1 VITVSMDVHV
11 RNSFLHATDVARK
24 VLCHGRCSN
33 TLLDIGAFL
42 APVEREARVRQEP
55 LHVVLE
61 STTNSRGMA
70 RMLATYGR
78 EAGIDL
84 TVDVLDARRLRVIA
98 ESVCKTDAVDARV
111 LNELAC
117 SNLRL
122 PVCYLPDDEEF
133 ALREHLR
140 ARSDLV
146 RIRTMFKNRVHAL
159 LHRRAILTP
168 QADLFAAAGR
178 EFLRQLSL
186 DEAGRTILIRYLD
199 GVDQIDRLVRESTA
213 SLREL
218 SRAPRWSKPVALLQT
233 MPGVGL
239 VTSLTILAELGNL
252 KRFPSRAAVANY
264 AGLIP
269 VIRDSNEKHFAGRIT
284 RRGSMHLRAVLVE
297 AAWMAEPRVPAYHD
311 LFHRVQQKKGKGT
324 AIVAVA
330 RRMLEDAYT
339 ILKKGEAFR
348 YMTVSTSE
356 ATESKG
362 SLRSNAVSRG
372 NRKVASSVAG

>member
-1 VITVSMDVHV
+1 MITVSMDVHV
-11 RNSFLHATDVARK
+11 RNSFLHATDGTR

-42 APVEREARVRQEP
+42 APVEREAIARQQP
-55 LHVVLE
+55 VHAVLE
-61 STTNSRGMA
+61 STTNSRGIA

-98 ESVCKTDAVDARV
+98 ESACKTDAIDARV

-122 PVCYLPDDEEF
+122 PVCYLPDDDEF

-146 RIRTMFKNRVHAL
+146 RIRTMLKNRVHAL
-159 LHRRAILTP
+159 LHRRAILAP

-186 DEAGRTILIRYLD
+186 DEAGRTILTRYLEGMD
-199 GVDQIDRLVRESTA
+199 RIDRLVQDSTA
-213 SLREL
+213 SLQEL
-218 SRAPRWSKPVALLQT
+218 SRGPRWGKPAALLQT
-233 MPGVGL
+233 MPGIGL
-239 VTSLTILAELGNL
+239 ITSLTILAELGNL
-252 KRFPSRAAVANY
+252 KRFPARAAVANY
-264 AGLIP
+264 AGLTP
-269 VIRDSNEKHFAGRIT
+269 VIRDSNEKHFAGGIT

-311 LFHRVQQKKGKGT
+311 LFTRVTQKKGKGT

-339 ILKKGEAFR
+339 ILKKDEAFR
-348 YMTVSTSE
+348 YMTASKAE
-356 ATESKG
+356 ATESKD
-362 SLRSNAVSRG
+362 SLRSKAVPRG
-372 NRKVASSVAG
+372 NCRVASSVAG